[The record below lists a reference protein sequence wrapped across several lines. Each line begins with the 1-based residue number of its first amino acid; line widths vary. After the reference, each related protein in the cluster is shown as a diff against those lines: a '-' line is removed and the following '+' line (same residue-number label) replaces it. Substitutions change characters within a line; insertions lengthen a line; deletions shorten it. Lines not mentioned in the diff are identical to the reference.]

1 MSRNISREKREN
13 LLSKIREIR
22 TFLEGANASPAMKA
36 YLSELESELKR
47 QKFGLV
53 FEEHK
58 EEIDEILE
66 THIPVL
72 TEDKSLYIEN
82 GGQMNFLIE
91 GDNLAALTL
100 LEKTHKGDI
109 DVIFIDPPY
118 NRGKR
123 DFMYDDNYIDT
134 VDTFKHSKWLSFL
147 KKRLTIARRLL
158 KNNGVIL
165 INIDDNE
172 FAQLKLLCDDIF
184 GYQNYIACF
193 PWHNR
198 DSIQNDTDMSIN
210 HEYILAYAKNRRQTN
225 RRLKTSN
232 AETWFSLD
240 DFVFQPMETDESKYS
255 NPDNDPRGK
264 WKADP
269 FDAPAIRVNL
279 TYTIINPYTKVEY
292 LPPKGR
298 HWRTEQSKFEALLAD
313 NRIVFGK
320 NGKSKPQLKVFFQE
334 VKGKGEIANSWFDS
348 DIYDTSTNGKKELL
362 SILPHLAAEEMFDTP
377 KPKKL
382 YMELLKCI
390 LSPKVKQP
398 VVLDFFAGSGTVGH
412 AVMAYNTENSTN
424 ISYILCTND
433 ESDICTKTTYPRL
446 KTVITGKREDG
457 SIFDEPVSAS
467 LKYQKVGFI
476 PISEKAYYDYANEL
490 LLHIRE
496 LVELENAIN
505 FEGNTNLAILLT
517 EDEVEKFFADS
528 KTINRVKT
536 IYLGHDIALT
546 LTQQQQIADNNIG
559 LNIIPEYYYK
569 EQQA

>member
-13 LLSKIREIR
+13 LLTKIREIR
-22 TFLEGANASPAMKA
+22 TFLEGANATPAMKA

-66 THIPVL
+66 THTPVL
-72 TEDKSLYIEN
+72 TEDKSLFIDN
-82 GGQMNFLIE
+82 GGMMNFLIE

-100 LEKTHKGDI
+100 LEKTHKGKI

-134 VDTFKHSKWLSFL
+134 VDTFRHSKWLSFI
-147 KKRLTIARRLL
+147 KKRLAIAKRLL
-158 KNNGVIL
+158 KNNGAIF

-210 HEYILAYAKNRRQTN
+210 HEYILSYANNRRQTN
-225 RRLKTSN
+225 RRLKPSN
-232 AETWFSLD
+232 SDAWFSLD
-240 DFVFQPMETDESKYS
+240 DFVFQPMETDESKYT

-269 FDAPAIRVNL
+269 FDAPAIRLNL
-279 TYTIINPYTKVEY
+279 TYVIVNPNTNVEY

-298 HWRTEQSKFEALLAD
+298 HWRTEQTKYEALLKD

-320 NGKSKPQLKVFFQE
+320 NGKSKPQLKVFFDE
-334 VKGKGEIANSWFDS
+334 VKDKGSIANSWFDS
-348 DIYDTSTNGKKELL
+348 DIFDTSTNGKKELL
-362 SILPHLAAEEMFDTP
+362 DILPHLAAQEVFETP

-382 YMELLKCI
+382 YIELMKYI
-390 LSPKVKQP
+390 LSPKVKEP
-398 VVLDFFAGSGTVGH
+398 IVLDFFAGSGTTGH
-412 AVMAYNTENSTN
+412 AVMAYNAENGTN

-433 ESDICTKTTYPRL
+433 ESEICTKTTYPRL
-446 KTVITGKREDG
+446 KTVITGKRKDG
-457 SIFDEPVSAS
+457 TTYGDPISAS
-467 LKYQKVGFI
+467 LKYQKIDYI
-476 PISEKAYYDYANEL
+476 PTSEQAYYDYANEL
-490 LLHIRE
+490 LLHVKE
-496 LVELENAIN
+496 LVELENAVN
-505 FEGNTNLAILLT
+505 FDGNMDLVILLT
-517 EDEVEKFFADS
+517 EDEVEKFFISVENLD
-528 KTINRVKT
+528 TVKT

-546 LTQQQQIADNNIG
+546 LLQQQQVTDNNIS

-569 EQQA
+569 EHQI

>member
-13 LLSKIREIR
+13 LLAKIRELR
-22 TFLEGANASPAMKA
+22 AFLESANATPAMKA

-66 THIPVL
+66 THTPVL
-72 TEDKSLYIEN
+72 TEDKSLFIDN
-82 GGQMNFLIE
+82 GGTMNFLIE

-100 LEKTHKGDI
+100 LEKTHKGKI

-134 VDTFKHSKWLSFL
+134 VDTFRHSKWLSFI
-147 KKRLTIARRLL
+147 KKRLAIAKRLL
-158 KNNGVIL
+158 KNNGVIF

-210 HEYILAYAKNRRQTN
+210 HEYILSYANNRRQTN
-225 RRLKTSN
+225 RRLKPSN
-232 AETWFSLD
+232 SDTWFSLD

-269 FDAPAIRVNL
+269 FDAPNIRPNL
-279 TYTIINPYTKVEY
+279 TYPIINPNTGVEY
-292 LPPKGR
+292 LPPKR
-298 HWRTEQSKFEALLAD
+298 RCWRTEQSKYEALLKD

-320 NGKSKPQLKVFFQE
+320 NGKSKPQLKVFFDE
-334 VKGKGEIANSWFDS
+334 VKGKGSIANSWFDS
-348 DIYDTSTNGKKELL
+348 DIFDTSTNGKKELL
-362 SILPHLAAEEMFDTP
+362 DILPHLAAQEVFDTP

-382 YMELLKCI
+382 YIELMKYI
-390 LSPKVKQP
+390 LSPKVKKP
-398 VVLDFFAGSGTVGH
+398 IVLDFFAGSGTIGH
-412 AVMAYNTENSTN
+412 AVMAYNLKNDKD

-433 ESDICTKTTYPRL
+433 ENGICTKTTYPRL
-446 KTVITGKREDG
+446 KTVITGKRKDG
-457 SIFDEPVSAS
+457 TTYGEPLSAS
-467 LKYQKVGFI
+467 LKYQKIDFI
-476 PISEKAYYDYANEL
+476 PTSEQAYYDYANEL
-490 LLHIRE
+490 LLHVKE
-496 LVELENAIN
+496 LVELENAVN
-505 FEGNTNLAILLT
+505 FDGNTNLAILLT
-517 EDEVEKFFADS
+517 EDEVEKFFSSAKNLD
-528 KTINRVKT
+528 TVKT

-546 LTQQQQIADNNIG
+546 LSQQQQVTDNNIA

-569 EQQA
+569 EQQI